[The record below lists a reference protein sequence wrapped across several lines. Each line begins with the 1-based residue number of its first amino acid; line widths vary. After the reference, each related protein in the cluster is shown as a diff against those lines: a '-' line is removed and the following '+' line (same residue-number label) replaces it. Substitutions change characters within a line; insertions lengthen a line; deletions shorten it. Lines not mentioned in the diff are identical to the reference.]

1 MAAVD
6 PLLDDAALA
15 AALADLPSWSMRDGG
30 LHRELAFRDFTTA
43 FTFMTELAAVAER
56 LDHHPDWCNS
66 GNRVTVD
73 VLSHA
78 AAGVTA
84 RCVALATAAD
94 EIAAR
99 HL

>member
-1 MAAVD
+1 MAD
-6 PLLDDAALA
+6 PLLDDEALA
-15 AALADLPSWSMRDGG
+15 VALAELPSWSMRDGG
-30 LHRELAFRDFTTA
+30 LHRELVFPSFTAAFA
-43 FTFMTELAAVAER
+43 FMTELAVVAER

-66 GNRVTVD
+66 GRRVTID
-73 VLSHA
+73 VISHA

-84 RCVALATAAD
+84 RCVALARSAD

>member
-1 MAAVD
+1 MAD
-6 PLLDDAALA
+6 PLLDDEALVAALA
-15 AALADLPSWSMRDGG
+15 ELPSWSMRDGG
-30 LHRELAFRDFTTA
+30 LHRDLAFGDFATA
-43 FTFMTELAAVAER
+43 FAFMTELAVVAER

-66 GNRVTVD
+66 GKRVTID

-84 RCVALATAAD
+84 RCVVLATAAE

-99 HL
+99 HR

>member
-1 MAAVD
+1 MATVD

-15 AALADLPSWSMRDGG
+15 AALGDLPSWSMRDGA
-30 LHRELAFRDFTTA
+30 LHRELSFRDFATA
-43 FTFMTELAAVAER
+43 FAFMTELAAVAER

-66 GNRVTVD
+66 WNRVTVD

-78 AAGVTA
+78 AAGVTE
-84 RCVALATAAD
+84 RGVALAAAAD
-94 EIAAR
+94 EIATR